1 MTTRSKQREIQ
12 TSDILTQVF
21 PKIVEAGWTESHK
34 LDLIAFICRFVD
46 DWYLEQMCSGILA
59 RGETARFEEN
69 IESLIQEGFLK
80 YERTPNQEKTFSEGD
95 GTISFP
101 AREKESR

>member
-21 PKIVEAGWTESHK
+21 PKIVEAGWTESQK
-34 LDLIAFICRFVD
+34 LSLIAFICRFVD
-46 DWYLEQMCSGILA
+46 DWYLEQMSSDVLT
-59 RGETARFEEN
+59 R
-69 IESLIQEGFLK
+69 IEGLLQQQ
-80 YERTPNQEKTFSEGD
+80 RTPNQEKTFSEGD

>member
-21 PKIVEAGWTESHK
+21 PKIVEAGWTESQK
-34 LDLIAFICRFVD
+34 LSLIAFICRFVD
-46 DWYLEQMCSGILA
+46 DWYLEQMTSDVLT
-59 RGETARFEEN
+59 R
-69 IESLIQEGFLK
+69 IEGLLQQQ
-80 YERTPNQEKTFSEGD
+80 RTPNQEKTFSEGD

-101 AREKESR
+101 TKEKESR

>member
-21 PKIVEAGWTESHK
+21 PKIVEAGWTESQK
-34 LDLIAFICRFVD
+34 LSLIAFICRFVD
-46 DWYLEQMCSGILA
+46 DWYLDQMSSDVLT
-59 RGETARFEEN
+59 R
-69 IESLIQEGFLK
+69 IEGLLQQQ
-80 YERTPNQEKTFSEGD
+80 RTPNQEKTFSEGD

>member
-21 PKIVEAGWTESHK
+21 PKIVEAGWTESQK
-34 LDLIAFICRFVD
+34 LSLIAFICRFVD
-46 DWYLEQMCSGILA
+46 DWYLEQMSSDVLT
-59 RGETARFEEN
+59 R
-69 IESLIQEGFLK
+69 IEGLLQQQ
-80 YERTPNQEKTFSEGD
+80 RTPNQEKTFSKGD